1 MIQHIDNK
9 SICDLMVKVLNE
21 VIKYLTNN
29 QENVVVMQEQKQC
42 ELQQSGQSGE
52 KNVKDFNKNEENLV
66 IIKEIILKILNEKMD
81 ECTDFMEKMGALDVL
96 LELLKNQLC
105 YQTLTTKKAFEIMT
119 RFLVSDDEDC

>member
-29 QENVVVMQEQKQC
+29 QENVVVMQEQKQS

-66 IIKEIILKILNEKMD
+66 IIKEIILKILNDKMD
-81 ECTDFMEKMGALDVL
+81 EYTDFMEKMGALDVL

-105 YQTLTTKKAFEIMT
+105 Y
-119 RFLVSDDEDC
+119 

>member
-29 QENVVVMQEQKQC
+29 QENVVVMQEQKQS

-81 ECTDFMEKMGALDVL
+81 EYTDFMEKMGALDVL

-105 YQTLTTKKAFEIMT
+105 Y
-119 RFLVSDDEDC
+119 

>member
-29 QENVVVMQEQKQC
+29 QENVVVMQEQKQS

-66 IIKEIILKILNEKMD
+66 IIKEIILKILNDKMD
-81 ECTDFMEKMGALDVL
+81 EYTDLMEKMGALDVL

-105 YQTLTTKKAFEIMT
+105 Y
-119 RFLVSDDEDC
+119 

>member
-29 QENVVVMQEQKQC
+29 QENVVVMQEQKQS

-81 ECTDFMEKMGALDVL
+81 EYTNFMEKMGALDVL

-105 YQTLTTKKAFEIMT
+105 Y
-119 RFLVSDDEDC
+119 